1 MKAEFTLP
9 PEFADLIVDK
19 FIERLKP
26 LLPDNGKQVGEDALM
41 TVDQAAAFL
50 NTSKEQIYQWV
61 NNAQHGLGEFPYFKA
76 GKLLRFSKSAIL
88 KWLES
93 R

>member
-1 MKAEFTLP
+1 MKTEFEPSDLELIAEKI
-9 PEFADLIVDK
+9 A
-19 FIERLKP
+19 ERLKP
-26 LLPDNGKQVGEDALM
+26 LMSSNGKDAEQDALM
-41 TVDQAAAFL
+41 TIDEIATFL
-50 NTSKEQIYQWV
+50 KTTKGQVYQWV
-61 NNAQHGLGEFPYFKA
+61 NNSQHGLGDFPYLKA